1 MASLPLGEPMARP
14 SPDQPEGKAFS
25 EFWQQHQEVIKSFL
39 WYRSN
44 LIIILLDLDKI
55 IVDANWGFARLLGA
69 AQPWRQQPL
78 RAFLTPDSADTLQ
91 AFPEPQR
98 ECQIRLH
105 LLTQTAGSTL
115 LTCHVGHIETGYII
129 FGEKPLP
136 SHTEVIQQLAD
147 LTQELTNISRK
158 LAQKNREL
166 AEANAAIAQMMRTD
180 PLTGLANRRF
190 LEEAMMTLISAAR
203 RHGLPLSLVMVDLD
217 HFKEINDTWGHDT
230 GDQVLREFG
239 KILKDNTRLED
250 LAARYGGE
258 EFVLLLPHT
267 TWEGARHLVHRIQDR
282 LASQQFLGMERLLTA
297 SFGISQLQS
306 QDDAETLIKRADQAL
321 YLAKRRGRNRVE
333 IA

>member
-1 MASLPLGEPMARP
+1 MANLSTREPMARP

-25 EFWQQHQEVIKSFL
+25 EFWQQHQEVIKSYL

-44 LIIILLDLDKI
+44 LIIVLLDLAKI

-78 RAFLTPDSADTLQ
+78 SAFLTPDSADTLK

-98 ECQIRLH
+98 ECLIRLQ
-105 LLTQTAGSTL
+105 LSTQAAGTTL
-115 LTCHVGHIETGYII
+115 LTCHVGHIETGYVL

-136 SHTEVIQQLAD
+136 SQTEIVQQLAE
-147 LTQELTNISRK
+147 LTQELTNISRE

-166 AEANAAIAQMMRTD
+166 AEANAAITQMMRTD

-190 LEEAMMTLISAAR
+190 LKETMMTQISAAR
-203 RHGLPLSLVMVDLD
+203 RHALPLSLVMVDLD
-217 HFKEINDTWGHDT
+217 HFKEVNDTWGHDT
-230 GDQVLREFG
+230 GDQVLQEFG

-267 TWEGARHLVHRIQDR
+267 TSEGARHLVHRIQNC
-282 LASQQFLGMERLLTA
+282 LAAKQFPGMTRPLTA
-297 SFGISQLQS
+297 SFGISQLQPH
-306 QDDAETLIKRADQAL
+306 DDVATLLKRADQAL
-321 YLAKRRGRNRVE
+321 YLAKERGRNRME